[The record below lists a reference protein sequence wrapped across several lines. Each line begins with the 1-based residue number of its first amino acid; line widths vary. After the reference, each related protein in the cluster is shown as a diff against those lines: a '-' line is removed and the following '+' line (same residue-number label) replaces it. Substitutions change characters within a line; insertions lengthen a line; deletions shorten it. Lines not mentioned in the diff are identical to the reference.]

1 MPDDSVWI
9 RRARELASSVFAPA
23 AMTVE
28 ASQQVPPEHLDL
40 LAAEGFY
47 GLAGPRE
54 AGGLD
59 LPFPVACRIIE
70 VLAGACLSTTFVWM
84 QHHGVVRAVAGGPA
98 TLRQE
103 MLGPLCRGE
112 RRAGVAL
119 GGLLPGP
126 PRLRARTAGGGYVL
140 DGVSPWVTGWGH
152 IDTLH
157 VAARREDDTIVWAV
171 LDTAPDTQPRTG
183 PGAGAGTG
191 PGAGPGT
198 GAGSSLTAERL
209 PMVAVMA
216 SSTVQ
221 LSFTGH
227 PVPQERVTATLP
239 FAQWP
244 ARDAAG
250 LRANGSLALGLA
262 ARCCE
267 LIGAGPLDEQLSR
280 CRTQLDTAGPGTMPG
295 ARAAACELAFRAA
308 GALVVSQGS
317 RAILADQDAQRL
329 AREALFLLVFGSRPP
344 IRETLAGLLTRPV
357 GQIGTVPG

>member
-1 MPDDSVWI
+1 M
-9 RRARELASSVFAPA
+9 A
-23 AMTVE
+23 VE
-28 ASQQVPPEHLDL
+28 ASQRVPPEHLDL

-59 LPFPVACRIIE
+59 VPFPVACRIIE
-70 VLAGACLSTTFVWM
+70 ILAGACLSTTFVWM

-98 TLRQE
+98 ALRQE

-119 GGLLPGP
+119 AGLLPGP
-126 PRLRARTAGGGYVL
+126 PRLRARAVEGGYVL
-140 DGVSPWVTGWGH
+140 DGTSPWVTGWGH

-157 VAARREDDTIVWAV
+157 VAARLDDDTIVWAV
-171 LDTAPDTQPRTG
+171 LDAGRRHRARATPTPHR
-183 PGAGAGTG
+183 GAAADGGRDGQFHRAAQLHR
-191 PGAGPGT
+191 P
-198 GAGSSLTAERL
+198 SSSR
-209 PMVAVMA
+209 P
-216 SSTVQ
+216 
-221 LSFTGH
+221 
-227 PVPQERVTATLP
+227 ERVTATLP

-244 ARDAAG
+244 SRDAAG

-267 LIGAGPLDEQLSR
+267 LIGPGPLDEQLAR
-280 CRTQLDTAGPGTMPG
+280 CRTQLDTAGPDAMPG
-295 ARAAACELAFRAA
+295 ARAAACELALRATA
-308 GALVVSQGS
+308 ALVVSQGS

-344 IRETLAGLLTRPV
+344 IRQTLAGLLTRPV
-357 GQIGTVPG
+357 G